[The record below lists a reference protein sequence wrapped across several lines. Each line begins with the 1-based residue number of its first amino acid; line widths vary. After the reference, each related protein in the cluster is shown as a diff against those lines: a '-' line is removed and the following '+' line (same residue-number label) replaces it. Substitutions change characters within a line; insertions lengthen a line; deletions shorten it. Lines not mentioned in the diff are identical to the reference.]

1 MEAKELKLG
10 NFVKLIHG
18 EKPFNVVLSI
28 NEEYISV
35 DEITFDYTERI
46 EVEPIEITKD
56 WLLKFG
62 FKRSENDS
70 WFDKDFISISK
81 SNNVSIFL
89 KEWFKLDVKI
99 KYVHELQ
106 NLYFALTK
114 KEL

>member
-1 MEAKELKLG
+1 MEAKELRLG
-10 NFVKLIHG
+10 NFVKLTHG

-46 EVEPIEITKD
+46 EVEPIEITKE

-62 FKRSENDS
+62 FEKRNSLYVFKYFSTFYLE
-70 WFDKDFISISK
+70 DFRLQIGASR
-81 SNNVSIFL
+81 VL
-89 KEWFKLDVKI
+89 LKI